1 MSDIATLINETP
13 EAGEIRTGTVT
24 EVVDATH
31 VKVNLGDKVRTVFVP
46 AEMAG
51 VSVGQEVTVRLDVN
65 VATLIGGGTN
75 PPIGS
80 VTLWAGSAAAVPGN
94 YLLCDGSAKSRTTYA
109 KLFAA
114 IGTTWGVGDGSTTF
128 NVPPGGIF
136 PVGYKAAD
144 ANFGTAGGTGGSKDA
159 IVVSH
164 SHSTNATRVYKSST
178 GTADESIA
186 NGSGFTLSF
195 DWDVPTASAGSSGTN
210 KNLPPFGVFPMIIRA
225 F

>member
-1 MSDIATLINETP
+1 MTDIATLINAAP
-13 EAGEIRTGTVT
+13 EPGEIRTGTVT
-24 EVVDATH
+24 EIVDATH
-31 VKVNLGDKVRTVFVP
+31 VKVNLGEKVRTVFVP
-46 AEMAG
+46 AEQAG
-51 VSVGQEVTVRLDVN
+51 VVVGQEVTVRLDVN
-65 VATLIGGGTN
+65 VATLVGGSAN
-75 PPIGS
+75 PPVGS
-80 VTLWAGSAAAVPGN
+80 VTLFAGAAAAVPSN
-94 YLLCDGSAKSRTTYA
+94 WLLCDGSAKSRTTYA

-114 IGTTWGVGDGSTTF
+114 IGTTWGVGDGSMTF

-144 ANFGTAGGTGGSKDA
+144 ANFGTAGGKGGSKDA

-164 SHSTNATRVYKSST
+164 NHSTSATRVFKSNS
-178 GTADESIA
+178 GTDDEGVS

-195 DWDVPTASAGSSGTN
+195 GWDVSTATEGSSGTN

>member
-1 MSDIATLINETP
+1 MSDIAALINEP
-13 EAGEIRTGTVT
+13 PADGEIRTGTVV
-24 EVVDATH
+24 ELVDATH
-31 VKVNLGDKVRTVFVP
+31 VKVNLRDKVRTAFVP
-46 AEMAG
+46 PEQAG
-51 VSVGQEVTVRLDVN
+51 VAVGQEVMVRLEGN
-65 VATLIGGGTN
+65 VATLVGGGAN

-80 VTLWAGSAAAVPGN
+80 VTLFAGAAAAVPSN
-94 YLLCDGSAKSRTTYA
+94 WLLCDGSAKSRTTYA

-144 ANFGTAGGTGGSKDA
+144 ANFGTPGGTGGSKDA

-164 SHSTNATRVYKSST
+164 NHSTSATRVYKSST
-178 GTADESIA
+178 GTADESVA

-195 DWDVPTASAGSSGTN
+195 DWDVSTATEGSSGTN
-210 KNLPPFGVFPMIIRA
+210 KNLPPYAVFPMIIRA